1 MTVGFHD
8 IGASI
13 AVVLILAVISRTRYI
28 ETIVPMIPKSKQPEK
43 PESEPEQPKQHKR
56 LKPLKQPKEPEKED
70 FLRLRLHPLPR
81 HRLLLPPLP
90 SLPRKMVLEKMWFI

>member
-56 LKPLKQPKEPEKED
+56 LKPLKQPKEPGKED
-70 FLRLRLHPLPR
+70 LLLLRFHLLPR

-90 SLPRKMVLEKMWFI
+90 SLPKKMVLEKMWFI

>member
-56 LKPLKQPKEPEKED
+56 LKPLKQQQPWQPSEQRWPSKGGSNKD
-70 FLRLRLHPLPR
+70 FIY
-81 HRLLLPPLP
+81 
-90 SLPRKMVLEKMWFI
+90 FFY

>member
-43 PESEPEQPKQHKR
+43 PESEPE
-56 LKPLKQPKEPEKED
+56 
-70 FLRLRLHPLPR
+70 
-81 HRLLLPPLP
+81 
-90 SLPRKMVLEKMWFI
+90 

>member
-1 MTVGFHD
+1 MNVGFHD
-8 IGASI
+8 TGASI

-43 PESEPEQPKQHKR
+43 PEPEQPKQHKR
-56 LKPLKQPKEPEKED
+56 LKPLKQPKEPGKENLLLLL
-70 FLRLRLHPLPR
+70 FHLLPR

-90 SLPRKMVLEKMWFI
+90 SLPKKMVLEKMWFI